1 MFIWTL
7 IRTNPAPELSRRI
20 TCDNGLSARLSGLT
34 SDLCAAGAPFSTSY
48 FLIFNSSFLRVP
60 PVAPK
65 LLSQAKTFSSKK
77 VSARD
82 SPMAIVLK
90 LENVAKLVFFIR
102 GEKVMLYVD
111 LAKLYDGDDQS
122 VEPGNATQQEAIP

>member
-1 MFIWTL
+1 
-7 IRTNPAPELSRRI
+7 
-20 TCDNGLSARLSGLT
+20 
-34 SDLCAAGAPFSTSY
+34 
-48 FLIFNSSFLRVP
+48 
-60 PVAPK
+60 
-65 LLSQAKTFSSKK
+65 
-77 VSARD
+77 
-82 SPMAIVLK
+82 MAIVLK